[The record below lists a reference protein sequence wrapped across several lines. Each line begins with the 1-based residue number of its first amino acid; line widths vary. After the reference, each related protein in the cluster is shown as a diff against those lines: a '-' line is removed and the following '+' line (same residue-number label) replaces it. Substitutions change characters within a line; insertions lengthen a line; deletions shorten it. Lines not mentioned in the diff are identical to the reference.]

1 MRKTLLTLVLALSLL
16 TLAAC
21 GNAGG
26 AAPSPTPG
34 TPSSNPD
41 ASLPSQTP
49 EAPAEPLRLTVG
61 YGNHLGCALY
71 FIAEEMGYF
80 EEYGLDV
87 ELVPF
92 QDGTAGLAALQ
103 AGQIDAGSFGSTATF
118 SLIAQGQDIT
128 IFGGQMHEGS
138 GIITTPERVD
148 EFSDFANYKGKT
160 LGLVRMATGDVVF
173 RYGLIQAGLIP
184 GEDVTIVELDSAAA
198 ITEAVKKGEIDA
210 GGSWIP
216 NLKNA
221 EAQGLS
227 IAMLSGEVIVNH
239 PCAVMVTMRDSL
251 AENND
256 AYTKLHKA
264 LIKAFD
270 LFEHDHA
277 QSIACIQKYL
287 ELDAAV
293 LESEAYSR
301 YSPNPEINEAACVG
315 FWDAMNEIGYVDSAL
330 DINDHID
337 SSMYDKA
344 LQEMMAENPDNSFYQ
359 ELAKGG
365 YGSNA

>member
-1 MRKTLLTLVLALSLL
+1 MKKRILSLVLALGLL
-16 TLAAC
+16 TLTAC
-21 GNAGG
+21 GTATPT
-26 AAPSPTPG
+26 ASPATSDAVQPSASTPV
-34 TPSSNPD
+34 TV
-41 ASLPSQTP
+41 
-49 EAPAEPLRLTVG
+49 PAEPVKLTVG

-71 FIAEEMGYF
+71 FIADEMGYF

-103 AGQIDAGSFGSTATF
+103 AGQIDAGSFGSTASF
-118 SLIAQGQDIT
+118 SLISQGQDIT

-160 LGLVRMATGDVVF
+160 LGLVRMSTGDVVF
-173 RYGLIQAGLIP
+173 RYGLIKAGLTL

-198 ITEAVKKGEIDA
+198 ITEAVKKGEVDA

-221 EAQGLS
+221 EAQSLD
-227 IAMLSGEVIVNH
+227 IAMLSGEVIANH
-239 PCAVMVTMRDSL
+239 PCAVMVSMKDSL
-251 AENND
+251 SEHAEDFVN
-256 AYTKLHKA
+256 LHKA

-270 LFEHDHA
+270 LFEHDHE
-277 QSIACIQKYL
+277 QSIAAIQKYL
-287 ELDAAV
+287 ELDTEV

-301 YSPNPEINEAACVG
+301 YSPNPEINEAACIG
-315 FWDAMNEIGYVDSAL
+315 FWNAMNEIGYIDSDL
-330 DINDHID
+330 DIEGYID
-337 SSMYDKA
+337 SSMYNKA
-344 LQEMMAENPDNSFYQ
+344 LEEMISENPDNTFYQ